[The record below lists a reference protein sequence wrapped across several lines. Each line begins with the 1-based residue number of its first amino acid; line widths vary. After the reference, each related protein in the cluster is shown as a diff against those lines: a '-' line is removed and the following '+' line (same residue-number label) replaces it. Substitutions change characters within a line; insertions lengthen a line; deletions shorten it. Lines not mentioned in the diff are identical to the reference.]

1 MTYMIAF
8 LLNSNQ
14 SLTLQGF
21 NDVFLVLGFI
31 FRVPMPGPGPIVA
44 RPAQPIVFTEH
55 LTDKQ
60 VVESTEIKLR
70 VRIEEKPSA
79 QVSNCEDIENV
90 CMYC

>member
-1 MTYMIAF
+1 
-8 LLNSNQ
+8 
-14 SLTLQGF
+14 
-21 NDVFLVLGFI
+21 
-31 FRVPMPGPGPIVA
+31 MPGPGPIVV

-79 QVSNCEDIENV
+79 QVSSCGD
-90 CMYC
+90 MQHYL